1 MKSKLIVPTSDCGDQ
16 FIREPKILD
25 ECPLFKTLEAKDQRI
40 KELEDALGFALSA
53 LSSFF
58 PFCGK
63 DVSKLPTN
71 LDASQYQTCSYDG
84 DKKLLEKFIECR
96 KLVTV
101 EEE

>member
-1 MKSKLIVPTSDCGDQ
+1 MSIRSNCDNCPSNPRLIVPLSDNGTQ
-16 FIREPKILD
+16 FEIVE
-25 ECPLFKTLEAKDQRI
+25 KDQRI
-40 KELEDALGFALSA
+40 KELEDALRFTTNALSN
-53 LSSFF
+53 FF

-71 LDASQYQTCSYDG
+71 LDATQYQTCSYDG